1 MSPRALV
8 SSLPSGLVPGS
19 KRKHPHGPGSCNQHN
34 KCNPF
39 MVLIMLLPVMIW
51 YLIFNSKGCS
61 CCFFWRGAWSLMI
74 YERALHF
81 LWHSWSS
88 CVFSPPFVEF
98 SSLSCW
104 FLCSYFVQTTP
115 DLKAPFMRMSENE
128 YTIFKLHRLCQWETE
143 IRFCTVWK
151 LCCIFHWGWM
161 GMRFSMCTTS
171 YIYIYIYLRETGNR
185 GISSSFWGEFFY
197 GLQFI
202 YYLHVCLWEK
212 ILLLKK
218 GFTKM

>member
-39 MVLIMLLPVMIW
+39 MVLIELGYDYELWFDIS
-51 YLIFNSKGCS
+51 YLIAKAVPVVSFEEVLEVLWFMKGHCIS
-61 CCFFWRGAWSLMI
+61 FDIPDLV
-74 YERALHF
+74 
-81 LWHSWSS
+81 
-88 CVFSPPFVEF
+88 VFSFF
-98 SSLSCW
+98 LHLSN
-104 FLCSYFVQTTP
+104 FPHGVVDFFAHFVQTTP

-143 IRFCTVWK
+143 IWFCTVWK

-161 GMRFSMCTTS
+161 GKRFSMCTTS
-171 YIYIYIYLRETGNR
+171 YIYEIEASATVFGVNSFMDYNLFI
-185 GISSSFWGEFFY
+185 ISMYVFERKS
-197 GLQFI
+197 
-202 YYLHVCLWEK
+202 YY
-212 ILLLKK
+212 
-218 GFTKM
+218 

>member
-171 YIYIYIYLRETGNR
+171 YIYIYIYTSGKQEIEASAAVFGVNSFMDYNLFI
-185 GISSSFWGEFFY
+185 ISMYVFERKS
-197 GLQFI
+197 
-202 YYLHVCLWEK
+202 YY
-212 ILLLKK
+212 
-218 GFTKM
+218 